1 MLIRLDKLLAD
12 SGFGTRNEVK
22 KLLKDGAVTVDG
34 SLVRDGSMKVDK
46 EASAVTCR
54 GENVTFN
61 EYEYYLLY
69 KPAGLISAS
78 RDSREKTVVEL
89 IKSRKRRDLFP
100 VGRLDRDT
108 EGLLLITNDGQLS
121 HRLLSPGKHVDKVY
135 LALVSGIIP
144 ENAVELF
151 SNGIDIGDDALTR
164 SAELRIFSSPE
175 ETGDERIIEKAGE
188 LTLLSKETDS
198 FSDIP
203 DYQSEEDSQ
212 SGEDSKP
219 EEDYCSEED
228 SQLGEDSKPEED
240 YCSEVDSKSG
250 EDCQSEGDY
259 RSGTAAQPEADS
271 RKKREQITA
280 VRITLTEGRYHE
292 IKRMFE
298 AVGCQVE
305 YLKRISMGSLT
316 LAKDMKPGDYREM
329 KREAVYDIFG

>member
-151 SNGIDIGDDALTR
+151 SNGIDIGDDVLTR

-203 DYQSEEDSQ
+203 DFQSEEA
-212 SGEDSKP
+212 
-219 EEDYCSEED
+219 
-228 SQLGEDSKPEED
+228 
-240 YCSEVDSKSG
+240 SKSG
-250 EDCQSEGDY
+250 EELKSGDDYQLGTDFGLRAESQSGAE
-259 RSGTAAQPEADS
+259 TQ
-271 RKKREQITA
+271 KKREQITA

>member
-34 SLVRDGSMKVDK
+34 SLVRDGGMKVDK

-78 RDSREKTVVEL
+78 RDNREKTVVEL

-188 LTLLSKETDS
+188 LTLLSKETDT

-203 DYQSEEDSQ
+203 DHQSEEA
-212 SGEDSKP
+212 
-219 EEDYCSEED
+219 
-228 SQLGEDSKPEED
+228 
-240 YCSEVDSKSG
+240 SKSG
-250 EDCQSEGDY
+250 EELKSGDDFQLGTDFGLGDESQSGAE
-259 RSGTAAQPEADS
+259 TQ
-271 RKKREQITA
+271 KKRENITA
-280 VRITLTEGRYHE
+280 VSVTLTEGRYHE